1 MSYKPVKIL
10 FNDFANDPL
19 ELREAQARAARE
31 VIDSG
36 WYVLGP
42 KVEAF
47 EAAWASYCGV
57 KGCVGVG
64 NGMDALEIIL
74 RCRDI
79 GPGDEVITT
88 GMTAF
93 ATVLA
98 ILKVGAIPIFADVDP
113 STALLD
119 IESVKS
125 VIGPRTRAIVLVHLY
140 GQIKGMRAWR
150 SLCDQSNIDLIEDC
164 AQAHGAKEEGIFAGA
179 WGVAGAYS
187 FYPTKN
193 LGCVGD
199 GGAIVSNDVD
209 LMMRAKRIRNYG
221 QSNRYEHTELGTNS
235 RLDEI
240 QAAILLERLAWLDR
254 FNHKRKQLANLY
266 RKFLKQCDVRFG
278 LPLEPPESPESHVYH
293 LMVIKSERRDSLV
306 TVLNNKGIQT
316 IIHYPKPC
324 YLQLDDEF
332 RRRISSTLKV
342 TNFLTD
348 QVLSLP
354 VQPNINDQHLERIL
368 QSLLSMR
375 IGNTP

>member
-1 MSYKPVKIL
+1 MKIL

-98 ILKVGAIPIFADVDP
+98 ILKVGATPIFADVDP

-119 IESVKS
+119 IESVKGI
-125 VIGPRTRAIVLVHLY
+125 IGPRTRAIVLVHLY
-140 GQIKGMRAWR
+140 GQIRGMRAWK
-150 SLCDQSNIDLIEDC
+150 SLCDRSNIDLIEDC
-164 AQAHGAKEEGIFAGA
+164 AQAHGAQEEGIFAGA
-179 WGVAGAYS
+179 WGIAGAYS

-209 LMMRAKRIRNYG
+209 LMNRAKRIRNYG
-221 QSNRYEHTELGTNS
+221 QSNRYEHTEFGINS

-240 QAAILLERLAWLDR
+240 QAAILFERLAWLDR
-254 FNHKRKQLANLY
+254 FNQKRKQLAAMY
-266 RKFLKQCDVRFG
+266 RNFLDCSEGRFG
-278 LPLEPPESPESHVYH
+278 LPLEAPKRPENHVYH
-293 LMVIKSERRDSLV
+293 LMVIKSERRDLLSHLFNQFG
-306 TVLNNKGIQT
+306 LQT

-324 YLQLDDEF
+324 YEQLVKDCRWDSSKRF
-332 RRRISSTLKV
+332 RGTSELASNVI
-342 TNFLTD
+342 
-348 QVLSLP
+348 SLP
-354 VQPNINDQHLERIL
+354 VQPNINPTDLNAIL
-368 QSLLSMR
+368 QCLCDEKVYY
-375 IGNTP
+375 